1 MMIPMKTSALFP
13 MQMNIPD
20 LQYLGMISMGDE
32 EKDRIVIR
40 IDMTDGRRLL
50 GACTV
55 RRL

>member
-1 MMIPMKTSALFP
+1 

-20 LQYLGMISMGDE
+20 LQYPGMISMGDE

-50 GACTV
+50 CACV
-55 RRL
+55 